1 MSMRLTDSQRQLAED
16 NIPLVKHLVKA
27 NRKKWMYVDYDE
39 FYSASLLAL
48 TKAAGAFDP
57 TSGHEFSALV
67 TRCLVSEWH
76 KVAAQ
81 RHYIQIPQ
89 HYEDG
94 RVDPSKGFP
103 ADREKAKRVEREGN
117 TDRDGVCRL
126 ASAPAPSD
134 HGTWAYE
141 LTARLP
147 HRHRQI
153 AERVL
158 IQGEQHSAV
167 QADLGI
173 GSTNY
178 EALRRQTKQI
188 LTRLITRDNLN
199 AV

>member
-1 MSMRLTDSQRQLAED
+1 MSTRLTDSQRQLAED
-16 NIPLVKHLVKA
+16 NIPLVKQLVKA
-27 NRKKWMYVDYDE
+27 SRKRWMGVEYEE
-39 FYSASLLAL
+39 FWSASLFAL
-48 TKAAGAFDP
+48 TKAAGAYNP
-57 TSGHEFSALV
+57 EAGYEFSALLS
-67 TRCLVSEWH
+67 RCLLSEWNR
-76 KVAAQ
+76 VAAQ

-89 HYEDG
+89 HYEEG
-94 RVDPSKGFP
+94 RADPSKGFP
-103 ADREKAKRVEREGN
+103 ADRARAKAVEREGN
-117 TDRDGVCRL
+117 ADRDGVCRL

-141 LTARLP
+141 ITARLP

-178 EALRRQTKQI
+178 EALRRQTRQI